1 MMSKEYIWCVIIIVA
16 VASYLPRVIPLLLL
30 SGRGLPHWF
39 KVWLTFVPTAIFGS
53 LVFPDIFL
61 LGNELNFTLN
71 NIALW
76 TTLLITPRA
85 LKTKSLGYT
94 IVAGAV
100 VFALLQHFI

>member
-1 MMSKEYIWCVIIIVA
+1 MSKEYIWIVILLIAI
-16 VASYLPRVIPLLLL
+16 ASYLPRVIPLVLL

-53 LVFPDIFL
+53 LVFPDIL
-61 LGNELNFTLN
+61 LINNELNFSHN

-76 TTLLITPRA
+76 TTVLITPIA

-94 IVAGAV
+94 IIAGAL
-100 VFALLQHFI
+100 VFAVLQKTL

>member
-16 VASYLPRVIPLLLL
+16 IASYLPRVIPLLLL
-30 SGRGLPHWF
+30 SGKGLPHWF

-53 LVFPDIFL
+53 LVFPDVFL
-61 LGNELNFTLN
+61 IENEVNFTFD

-76 TTLLITPRA
+76 TTIIITPLA

-94 IVAGAV
+94 IMAGAV
-100 VFALLQHFI
+100 VFATLQHFL

>member
-1 MMSKEYIWCVIIIVA
+1 MSKEYIWIVILLIA
-16 VASYLPRVIPLLLL
+16 LASYLPRVIPLVLL

-53 LVFPDIFL
+53 LVFPDIL
-61 LGNELNFTLN
+61 LINNELNFSHN

-76 TTLLITPRA
+76 TTVLITPIA

-94 IVAGAV
+94 IIAGAL
-100 VFALLQHFI
+100 VFAVLQKTL